1 MNSYLQ
7 RANLKIEERA
17 TRSRLLLVEARA
29 R

>member
-7 RANLKIEERA
+7 RANLKNEERA